1 MNTQGLLQRA
11 THRDLLLLALHILRN
26 IDAKLDR
33 LNRANLLR
41 VDATSQPEETPMAS
55 KHSVHKSTETGN
67 FVVADDKGNIL
78 HSFPSEGEANL
89 QVIALEQAEQEAKAE
104 AKVEAKAGKDDNND
118 KPDKPHVGAS
128 ARHR

>member
-1 MNTQGLLQRA
+1 M
-11 THRDLLLLALHILRN
+11 
-26 IDAKLDR
+26 
-33 LNRANLLR
+33 
-41 VDATSQPEETPMAS
+41 S

-78 HSFPSEGEANL
+78 HTFPSEGEANL
-89 QVIALEQAEQEAKAE
+89 QVIALEQAEKEAKAE
-104 AKVEAKAGKDDNND
+104 AKEAKAEAKDDNND